1 MGVIKLIF
9 INLSDVAN
17 EKNQGSKNTSKDS
30 QKINDAKK
38 ELQEQREKAQARKH
52 EKGKS
57 M

>member
-17 EKNQGSKNTSKDS
+17 EKNQESKNTNKDS
-30 QKINDAKK
+30 GKISDAKQ
-38 ELQEQREKAQARKH
+38 ELQEQREKSQTRKH